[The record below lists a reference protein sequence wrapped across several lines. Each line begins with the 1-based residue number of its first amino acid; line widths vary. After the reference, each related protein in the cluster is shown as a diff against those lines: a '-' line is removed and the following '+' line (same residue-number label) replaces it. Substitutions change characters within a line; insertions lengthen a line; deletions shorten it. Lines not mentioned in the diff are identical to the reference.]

1 MHKENTTPNHL
12 AIIMDGNGRW
22 ATNKGLERSRGHVKG
37 YEQIKPIALH
47 AKKLGIKYLTLFAF
61 STENWKRSKNEI
73 EFILDLA
80 INVIAKESENL
91 NESNI
96 NISHLGNKDNLPF
109 ELINKIQ
116 KSENLTKNNDGLFL
130 SVAFN
135 YGSRSEIINAVNN
148 LLKQKN
154 KIIDENKFVS
164 NLMTT
169 SFPDPDIILRTGGQ
183 KRLSNFLLWQSAYS
197 ELFFLEKF
205 WPDFTISDLEE
216 IVSDYKNR
224 KRNYG
229 T

>member
-1 MHKENTTPNHL
+1 MHKENITPNHL

-22 ATNKGLERSRGHVKG
+22 ATNKGLERSMGHIKG

-61 STENWKRSKNEI
+61 STENWKRSKDEI

-80 INVIAKESENL
+80 INVIAKESKNL

-96 NISHLGNKDNLPF
+96 NITHLGNKENLPS
-109 ELINKIQ
+109 ELVNKIH
-116 KSENLTKNNDGLFL
+116 KSEYLTKNNNGLFL

-135 YGSRSEIINAVNN
+135 YGSRNEIINAVNN

-154 KIIDENKFVS
+154 KIIDENKFIS
-164 NLMTT
+164 NLMTN
-169 SFPDPDIILRTGGQ
+169 SFPDPDMILRTGGQ

-205 WPDFTISDLEE
+205 WPDFTTNDLEE